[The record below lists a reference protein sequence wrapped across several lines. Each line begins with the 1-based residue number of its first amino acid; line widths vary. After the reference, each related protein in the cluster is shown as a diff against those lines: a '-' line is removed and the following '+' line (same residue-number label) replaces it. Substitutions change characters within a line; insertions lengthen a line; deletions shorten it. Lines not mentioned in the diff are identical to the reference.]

1 MELMSVTEFSAA
13 QRGQMLALA
22 RDAIAVT
29 LQGGWPELLPVDQLP
44 EWLRPLRACFV
55 TLESHARLRGC
66 IGSLEAHRPLGHDII
81 LNAVNAATRD
91 FRFAPLQPDEP
102 VRISLSVLSP
112 LTPLPVASEAELLSA
127 LRTGEDG
134 LVLQAGEHRAT
145 FLPAVW
151 ESLPTPERFLAEL
164 KRKAG
169 LPSHYWSDEVRFWRY
184 HTESFGEEREVAIG
198 ASGKR

>member
-1 MELMSVTEFSAA
+1 MSVTEFSAA

-91 FRFAPLQPDEP
+91 FRFAPLRPDE
-102 VRISLSVLSP
+102 
-112 LTPLPVASEAELLSA
+112 PLPVASEAELLSV

-169 LPSHYWSDEVRFWRY
+169 LPSHYWSDAIRFWRY